1 MRRVFEAFKRK
12 ETLSNTDSHSMQVY
26 LTRKKDE
33 AEIFHRKK
41 VKNKNIKLK
50 LNSESMRLS
59 FNS

>member
-1 MRRVFEAFKRK
+1 
-12 ETLSNTDSHSMQVY
+12 MQVY

-41 VKNKNIKLK
+41 VKNKNLKLK

-59 FNS
+59 FNSWEEESSDFTFLTTIITSLS